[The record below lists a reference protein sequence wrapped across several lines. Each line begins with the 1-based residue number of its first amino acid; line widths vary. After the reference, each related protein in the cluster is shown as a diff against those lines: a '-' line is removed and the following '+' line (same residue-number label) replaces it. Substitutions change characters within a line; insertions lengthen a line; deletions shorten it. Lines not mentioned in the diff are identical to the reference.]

1 MNEFDYFFESSFS
14 PTDGLFRSCDIHRPP
29 DTTADGK
36 LYIVNHN
43 LNKKLGHKKLLIP
56 DWHHARRTN
65 SMTGPGSIGGH
76 ASRCFKTH
84 GRRPNVIL
92 LDYVMQGEVL
102 QSQNLLNGFMTLEK
116 TENVYNDIAFNA
128 SSVPP
133 GLLELPEPS
142 ATDLDDSDDD
152 MFLIAPALK
161 LRNAISDAA
170 SDRLRNPLSKFGE
183 SSVILK
189 ALLWGLYLLLQVW
202 NCLSSI
208 TVYWIGIWT
217 NDVSCIL
224 CAVCGDYSVQSACSC
239 KTGSIF
245 YANWSYGKK
254 GDCGIQD
261 TRECHT
267 HRRPSIEC
275 GANDANFERP
285 AGRTTSIVDQT

>member
-1 MNEFDYFFESSFS
+1 MIDFPADYHADPAKVPYIMNEFDYFFESSFS

-189 ALLWGLYLLLQVW
+189 ALLWGLYLLLQV
-202 NCLSSI
+202 
-208 TVYWIGIWT
+208 
-217 NDVSCIL
+217 
-224 CAVCGDYSVQSACSC
+224 
-239 KTGSIF
+239 
-245 YANWSYGKK
+245 
-254 GDCGIQD
+254 
-261 TRECHT
+261 
-267 HRRPSIEC
+267 
-275 GANDANFERP
+275 
-285 AGRTTSIVDQT
+285 